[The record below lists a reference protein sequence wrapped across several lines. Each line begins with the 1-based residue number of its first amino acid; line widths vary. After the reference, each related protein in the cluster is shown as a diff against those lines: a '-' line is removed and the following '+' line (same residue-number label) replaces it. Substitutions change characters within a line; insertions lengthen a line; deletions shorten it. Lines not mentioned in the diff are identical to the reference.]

1 MKSLPLLFVFLGFF
15 PILNA
20 QQLNSTLTDSIG
32 RQSDSMI
39 SWHNVPQKSMES
51 MRAMEKMAEFRGG
64 MNKLYTFIAKKVN
77 YPYRCMEAGIEG
89 MVMLEFVV
97 EADGSLTNIKTRT
110 SHKSCPEM
118 DAEAIRVIKK
128 TSGKWTPAY
137 QGDKPVRSMYRLPVR
152 FDLG

>member
-1 MKSLPLLFVFLGFF
+1 MKSLPLLLVFLGFF
-15 PILNA
+15 SILNA
-20 QQLNSTLTDSIG
+20 QQLDSTSTDSIA

-51 MRAMEKMAEFRGG
+51 PRAMEKMAEFRGG
-64 MNKLYTFIAKKVN
+64 MNKLYKFIAQKVN

-89 MVMLEFVV
+89 MVILEFVV

-128 TSGKWTPAY
+128 TSGRWKPAY
-137 QGDKPVRSMYRLPVR
+137 QRDQPIRSMYRLPVR